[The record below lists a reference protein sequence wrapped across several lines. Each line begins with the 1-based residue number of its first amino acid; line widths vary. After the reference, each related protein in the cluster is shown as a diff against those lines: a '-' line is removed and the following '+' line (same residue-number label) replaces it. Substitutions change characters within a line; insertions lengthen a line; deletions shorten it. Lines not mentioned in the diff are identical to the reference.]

1 MKKLLLSVITI
12 IFVVLLNFSLLVFN
26 TKFYEKEFYKLNV
39 YEKFEKEKLN
49 ENLNKLINF
58 LRKNEKLETGFFN
71 EKEKMHLEDVRIL
84 IRNALIMFYL
94 FLILFIILIYLN
106 KKNLEK
112 PFLYSGIILL
122 ILPLVFYLINFSN
135 FFLKF
140 HETLF
145 SNNLWLLNPET
156 DNLINMFPE
165 NFFKDFVITVFIR
178 SMFVGVLLILISL
191 ILRKKL
197 ITPSS

>member
-1 MKKLLLSVITI
+1 
-12 IFVVLLNFSLLVFN
+12 
-26 TKFYEKEFYKLNV
+26 
-39 YEKFEKEKLN
+39 
-49 ENLNKLINF
+49 
-58 LRKNEKLETGFFN
+58 
-71 EKEKMHLEDVRIL
+71 
-84 IRNALIMFYL
+84 MFYL

>member
-71 EKEKMHLEDVRIL
+71 EKEKMQLEDVRIL